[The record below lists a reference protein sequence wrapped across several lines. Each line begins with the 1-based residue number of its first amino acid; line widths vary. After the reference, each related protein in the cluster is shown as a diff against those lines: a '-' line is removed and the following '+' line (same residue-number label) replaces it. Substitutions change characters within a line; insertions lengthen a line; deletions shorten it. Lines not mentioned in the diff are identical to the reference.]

1 MVEMSGSG
9 VGVVLAA
16 FAAALVP
23 LLWAALVRQVWRP
36 YALARAFARQG
47 VRGPPYRFY
56 VGNNP
61 EARAM
66 LAAAASG
73 EALER
78 SSNDIVPRVMPHV
91 RAWASLYGKVFLSW
105 TGSTPRLWAG
115 DIDMAKRI
123 LSDKAGLY
131 VKPDPGS
138 ALLALLGMDLAF
150 TEGDDWACHRR
161 VVHPA
166 FAMDRLKSMTA
177 AMAACAAEVV
187 RDWEARAAAASA
199 SGEATV
205 EVGRRFTEHTADV
218 ISHTAFGS
226 SYRQGKEVFLAQRE
240 LQLMV
245 FTSINNVV
253 VHVPGMEYVSTKA
266 NVRRWQLERTVRSTL
281 MAIIDERL
289 ALAKKSKGYGT
300 EI

>member
-1 MVEMSGSG
+1 MSGSG

-36 YALARAFARQG
+36 ASGARR
-47 VRGPPYRFY
+47 YRFY

-115 DIDMAKRI
+115 DLDMAKRI

-138 ALLALLGMDLAF
+138 ALLALLGMGLAF
-150 TEGDDWACHRR
+150 TEGDD
-161 VVHPA
+161 
-166 FAMDRLKSMTA
+166 
-177 AMAACAAEVV
+177 
-187 RDWEARAAAASA
+187 
-199 SGEATV
+199 
-205 EVGRRFTEHTADV
+205 
-218 ISHTAFGS
+218 
-226 SYRQGKEVFLAQRE
+226 
-240 LQLMV
+240 
-245 FTSINNVV
+245 
-253 VHVPGMEYVSTKA
+253 
-266 NVRRWQLERTVRSTL
+266 
-281 MAIIDERL
+281 
-289 ALAKKSKGYGT
+289 
-300 EI
+300 